1 MEKITLEDAEGTL
14 SFCVLEQTVLNGKT
28 YILVTEAEE
37 GDADAF
43 VLRDD
48 SQAEDDEAL
57 YSFVEDEDELN
68 AVGAV
73 FQKLLE
79 DEDSEVLFE

>member
-37 GDADAF
+37 GDAEAF

>member
-1 MEKITLEDAEGTL
+1 MEKITLEDAEGPL

-37 GDADAF
+37 GDAEAF

-48 SQAEDDEAL
+48 SHAEDDEAL

>member
-1 MEKITLEDAEGTL
+1 MEKIKFDDARGTL

-48 SQAEDDEAL
+48 SRAEDDEAL
-57 YSFVEDEDELN
+57 YSFVTEEDELN

-73 FQKLLE
+73 FQKLME
-79 DEDSEVLFE
+79 DEDSEVIIE